1 MVGMDT
7 DSSHDSTVALA
18 RGLGGYIRAVAAAIG
33 LPAEGTSF
41 EISDTA
47 TGYLGLAA
55 RWSAHPD
62 RDLMLNWSERRGWRI
77 AVETAP
83 NEPQQ
88 VIAQFVDELLPAPA
102 EVAAF
107 VANALRGAEQGSQAV
122 VNFHLVDRQTLA
134 HRLEKYAGS

>member
-1 MVGMDT
+1 MDT
-7 DSSHDSTVALA
+7 DSSHDSSVALA
-18 RGLGGYIRAVAAAIG
+18 RGLGGYVRAVAEAIG

-47 TGYLGLAA
+47 TGYLGLTA
-55 RWSAHPD
+55 RLPAYPG
-62 RDLMLNWSERRGWRI
+62 RDLMLNWSERRGWWI

-88 VIAQFVDELLPAPA
+88 LIAEFADELLPAPA

-107 VANALRGAEQGSQAV
+107 VTA
-122 VNFHLVDRQTLA
+122 TLA
-134 HRLEKYAGS
+134 GGRARATARFELLDRGTLADLLERYAVS

>member
-1 MVGMDT
+1 MDT
-7 DSSHDSTVALA
+7 ESSHDSSVALA

-47 TGYLGLAA
+47 TGYLGLTA
-55 RWSAHPD
+55 RGPAHPD
-62 RDLMLNWSERRGWRI
+62 HDLMLNWSERLGWWI

-83 NEPQQ
+83 NERQQ
-88 VIAQFVDELLPAPA
+88 VLAQFVDELLPAPV

-107 VANALRGAEQGSQAV
+107 VANTLSGTEPASEAV
-122 VNFHLVDRQTLA
+122 ESFHPVDRTTLA
-134 HRLEKYAGS
+134 HRLEKYAAS